1 MTLSDYKQ
9 QSIAQLLNNIK
20 SIATDN
26 LEPAFFQTLLGCLE
40 DPVFVKNTRHEWVF
54 ANEAFHEL
62 IGCNDLIGKTDAD
75 FLPAD
80 QVQQF
85 YDGDDYVINNQ
96 TSLTQEEQVG
106 EECYAL
112 VKKIP
117 IYLPDNSKGLFGI
130 IFDISQYR
138 KVQLEVE
145 KLKVAKEQ
153 SLSDPLTGLA
163 NRRYLDEH
171 YTQLNEKTD
180 PMLCA
185 RGILHIDL
193 DHFKEINDT
202 KGHSVGDAVLVNV
215 ARVLRNSVRPDDF
228 VARVGG
234 DEFVIIIEK
243 TTEEILEKAAQR
255 VISAFAE
262 PMKIGEEICAVSVSV
277 GIAFDNANQSLCQ
290 MLKLADLALYR
301 AKNDGRNRFEHFS
314 IPLLQQHESLRAKRD
329 EFRAGMKDGQFF
341 PFYQPQFD
349 TKTLQITGVEAL
361 ARWNHPVR
369 GILPPAAFLELAA
382 AERSLIDL
390 DRQIIR
396 VAFSDVRQLIN
407 NGYSLPSLSVNVSS
421 QSLSTHE
428 MVDEICGLSP
438 FPNQICVELL
448 ESMLLDEPDGIVS
461 DNLARIKD
469 MGISLDIDDFGSG
482 HSSFLGMLEAKPDRV
497 KNDRR
502 LVIPMVE
509 SEKHRRLV
517 QSIILI
523 ADSLGMQTV
532 AEGVESEQ
540 HRQLLLQYNCNVI
553 QGFGFAKP
561 MHLDDLTKLLTR
573 KAA

>member
-1 MTLSDYKQ
+1 
-9 QSIAQLLNNIK
+9 
-20 SIATDN
+20 
-26 LEPAFFQTLLGCLE
+26 
-40 DPVFVKNTRHEWVF
+40 
-54 ANEAFHEL
+54 
-62 IGCNDLIGKTDAD
+62 
-75 FLPAD
+75 
-80 QVQQF
+80 
-85 YDGDDYVINNQ
+85 
-96 TSLTQEEQVG
+96 
-106 EECYAL
+106 
-112 VKKIP
+112 
-117 IYLPDNSKGLFGI
+117 
-130 IFDISQYR
+130 
-138 KVQLEVE
+138 
-145 KLKVAKEQ
+145 
-153 SLSDPLTGLA
+153 
-163 NRRYLDEH
+163 
-171 YTQLNEKTD
+171 
-180 PMLCA
+180 
-185 RGILHIDL
+185 
-193 DHFKEINDT
+193 
-202 KGHSVGDAVLVNV
+202 
-215 ARVLRNSVRPDDF
+215 
-228 VARVGG
+228 
-234 DEFVIIIEK
+234 
-243 TTEEILEKAAQR
+243 
-255 VISAFAE
+255 
-262 PMKIGEEICAVSVSV
+262 
-277 GIAFDNANQSLCQ
+277 

-497 KNDRR
+497 KIDRR

>member
-40 DPVFVKNTRHEWVF
+40 DPVFVKNARHEWVF

-180 PMLCA
+180 SMPCA

-193 DHFKEINDT
+193 DYFKEINDT

-314 IPLLQQHESLRAKRD
+314 IPLLQQNESLRAKRD

-461 DNLARIKD
+461 DNLARIKN

-497 KNDRR
+497 KIDRR